1 MPAVQQALPN
11 LKRVDDISELMD
23 IVIFGFDVFI
33 NGLHSG
39 LLYVLIALGL
49 TIIFSILNIV
59 NFAHGEFYMLG
70 AFTILYIAGLW
81 NIKYFLALVMCMLI
95 VGLIGVFFERLFFA
109 RAKGRLVPIIIVA
122 VGLMWILQTAAQ
134 IIFGRQPRG
143 MAEVF
148 QGSVSFLHV
157 NISYSR
163 LMAAV
168 ISVVLVG
175 ALYFFVYRT
184 RLGRAMQAVAQDREA
199 AALQG
204 INIDRLGTM
213 GFGLGCALA
222 GVAGG
227 IMAPIFFIEATMGLD
242 ALAKSMAIIILGGLG
257 SIPGAALGGLIL
269 GLVESYGQTFLGYPA
284 TVLPFVIIVLV
295 LLFRRT
301 GLMGRSTVV

>member
-1 MPAVQQALPN
+1 MSLESLLQPFVYGVQ
-11 LKRVDDISELMD
+11 I
-23 IVIFGFDVFI
+23 
-33 NGLHSG
+33 GLT
-39 LLYVLIALGL
+39 YIIIALGL
-49 TIIFSILNIV
+49 TLIFGIMNIF

-70 AFTILYIAGLW
+70 AFSILYISGLAKV
-81 NIKYFLALVMCMLI
+81 NYFLALVLCMLI

-122 VGLMWILQTAAQ
+122 TGLMWILQTAAQ

-148 QGSVSFLHV
+148 QGSVSILHV

-163 LMAAV
+163 IMAGT
-168 ISVVLVG
+168 ISVVLVA
-175 ALYFFVYRT
+175 ALYVFVYRT
-184 RLGRAMQAVAQDREA
+184 KLGRAMQAVSQDREA

-204 INIDRLGTM
+204 INIDRLSTL

-222 GVAGG
+222 AVAGG

-242 ALAKSMAIIILGGLG
+242 ALGKSMAIIILGGLG
-257 SIPGAALGGLIL
+257 SIPGAVIGGLIL
-269 GLVESYGQTFLGYPA
+269 GLVESYGQTFMGYPA

-295 LLFRRT
+295 LLFKRS
-301 GLMGRSTVV
+301 GLMGRAV

>member
-1 MPAVQQALPN
+1 VAQEEASAMSLESLLQPFVYGVQ
-11 LKRVDDISELMD
+11 I
-23 IVIFGFDVFI
+23 
-33 NGLHSG
+33 GLT
-39 LLYVLIALGL
+39 YIIIALGL
-49 TIIFSILNIV
+49 TLIFGIMNIF

-70 AFTILYIAGLW
+70 AFSILYISGLAKV
-81 NIKYFLALVMCMLI
+81 NYFLALVLCMLI

-122 VGLMWILQTAAQ
+122 TGLMWILQTAAQ

-148 QGSVSFLHV
+148 QGSVSILHV

-163 LMAAV
+163 IMAGT
-168 ISVVLVG
+168 ISIVLVA
-175 ALYFFVYRT
+175 ALYVFVYRT
-184 RLGRAMQAVAQDREA
+184 KLGRAMQAVSQDREA

-204 INIDRLGTM
+204 INIDRLSTL

-222 GVAGG
+222 AVAGG

-242 ALAKSMAIIILGGLG
+242 ALGKSMAIIILGGLG
-257 SIPGAALGGLIL
+257 SIPGAVIGGLIL
-269 GLVESYGQTFLGYPA
+269 GLVESYGQTFMGYPA

-295 LLFRRT
+295 LLFKRS
-301 GLMGRSTVV
+301 GLMGRAV